1 LRLEDQYFFTSY
13 KHFNSNKLSY
23 LEPKVKTKG
32 FVFGL
37 MSSNWVSPAQGRS
50 LQSVDNSESWSTY
63 SEHMTKAIDTEVQN
77 KNGQNR
83 DAVAHDDVADFMGS
97 VNNMKIMKNL
107 GSVVN
112 SVTDVSED
120 RGMTSGFTIFFDKG
134 DVCLDDP

>member
-1 LRLEDQYFFTSY
+1 
-13 KHFNSNKLSY
+13 
-23 LEPKVKTKG
+23 
-32 FVFGL
+32 
-37 MSSNWVSPAQGRS
+37 
-50 LQSVDNSESWSTY
+50 
-63 SEHMTKAIDTEVQN
+63 MTKANDTEVQN